1 MKLLRKKRVAEIDA
15 SALKEFDLT
24 ADQKRIFAEGIELF
38 NRGQFWEAHEAW
50 EQIWREREE
59 ESRIF
64 FQGIIQA
71 AAAFHLVFE
80 KPRPAGAKNNCA
92 KALTILELFPVR
104 FLGIDVDELRGNLKA
119 ILKELSRVD
128 RSKTPAALKGL
139 TPRITAR

>member
-1 MKLLRKKRVAEIDA
+1 MKLVRKKRVDEIDP
-15 SALKEFDLT
+15 SSLREFDLT
-24 ADQKRIFAEGIELF
+24 GNQKRTFALGVELF

-80 KPRPAGAKNNCA
+80 SPRAAGARNNCV
-92 KALTILELFPVR
+92 KALTILEVFPVR
-104 FLGIDVDELRGNLKA
+104 FLGINVDELRENLKG
-119 ILKELSRVD
+119 ILKELNRVD
-128 RSKTPAALKGL
+128 RSKASDELKSL
-139 TPRITAR
+139 RPKMSET